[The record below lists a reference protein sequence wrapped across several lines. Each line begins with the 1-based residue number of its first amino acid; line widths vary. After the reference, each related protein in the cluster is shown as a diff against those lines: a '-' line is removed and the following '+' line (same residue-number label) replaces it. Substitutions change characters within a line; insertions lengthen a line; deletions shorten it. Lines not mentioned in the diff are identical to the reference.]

1 MFYVT
6 NPLTISEP
14 SIISAE
20 VEVSSEGQEEA
31 KAAAAGEGGSAAIN
45 AVGHFLDSSPEARQG
60 ESKSFVL
67 SIW

>member
-20 VEVSSEGQEEA
+20 VEVSSEGQEEVKAVREEVLLSTLSDISSIPRPRLDKGKA
-31 KAAAAGEGGSAAIN
+31 KA
-45 AVGHFLDSSPEARQG
+45 LY
-60 ESKSFVL
+60 
-67 SIW
+67 